1 MQEASSDTPTKRR
14 PDDLQHPASKSK
26 RSLETK
32 RSEEEG
38 KSSNEICGLDL
49 LQEGKILEPK
59 LVDDEEEEKGNIES
73 QTIEIEE
80 EEGDGVD
87 DGLATQ
93 ERRRISIVD
102 KILSNHTGGGRRLY
116 LHNVRIRSLYDKFD
130 SWFGSPALYNLEELD
145 FCYRFAQS
153 DSNKPL
159 LPLSALRFSST
170 LAILCLG
177 NCHFPMDGAYS
188 IHLPKLK
195 HFSLCGVTMSENV
208 FHSLLSGSP
217 VLESLLILDCNGLR
231 KEMTPVVLN
240 ASICTLKVLVIRL
253 TGPNLGAVLDLL
265 KCFPCLETF
274 YLMISGPRINV
285 ADTQYDNLPAPGSIH
300 CLGQHLHKIVI
311 RGYQGRQ
318 ADIDFA
324 NFFLV
329 NARMLRIMKII
340 APRMISDKWIANQ
353 RKSLLLDYK
362 ASKDAEI
369 HFTYCYLRTEMDC
382 RKRTHDLSVSD
393 PFDM

>member
-1 MQEASSDTPTKRR
+1 MEEASSDTPKKRR
-14 PDDLQHPASKSK
+14 PEDLLDQDLQHPASKSK

-38 KSSNEICGLDL
+38 KSSNEICGQDL

-59 LVDDEEEEKGNIES
+59 LVDDEEEVKGNIKS

-80 EEGDGVD
+80 EEGDGGGVDLISSLPNDALNTIVSKLNTKEGARTQILAKRWKPIWYSSPLNLQVD

-130 SWFGSPALYNLEELD
+130 SWFESPALNNLEELD
-145 FCYRFAQS
+145 FCY
-153 DSNKPL
+153 
-159 LPLSALRFSST
+159 
-170 LAILCLG
+170 
-177 NCHFPMDGAYS
+177 
-188 IHLPKLK
+188 
-195 HFSLCGVTMSENV
+195 
-208 FHSLLSGSP
+208 SLLSGSP

-231 KEMTPVVLN
+231 K
-240 ASICTLKVLVIRL
+240 
-253 TGPNLGAVLDLL
+253 
-265 KCFPCLETF
+265 
-274 YLMISGPRINV
+274 ISEPRINV
-285 ADTQYDNLPAPGSIH
+285 ADTQYDNLPAAGSIH
-300 CLGQHLHKIVI
+300 CLGQHLNKIVI

-329 NARMLRIMKII
+329 NARVLRVMKIV
-340 APRMISDKWIANQ
+340 APRMISEKWMANQ

-382 RKRTHDLSVSD
+382 GKRTHDLSVSD

>member
-1 MQEASSDTPTKRR
+1 MEEASSDTPTKRR
-14 PDDLQHPASKSK
+14 PEDLLDHDLQHPASKSK

-80 EEGDGVD
+80 EEGDGGGVDLISSLPNDALNTIVSKLNTKEGARTQILAKRWKPIWRSSPLNLQVD

-130 SWFGSPALYNLEELD
+130 SWFGSPALNNLEELD
-145 FCYRFAQS
+145 FCY
-153 DSNKPL
+153 
-159 LPLSALRFSST
+159 
-170 LAILCLG
+170 
-177 NCHFPMDGAYS
+177 
-188 IHLPKLK
+188 
-195 HFSLCGVTMSENV
+195 
-208 FHSLLSGSP
+208 
-217 VLESLLILDCNGLR
+217 
-231 KEMTPVVLN
+231 
-240 ASICTLKVLVIRL
+240 RL

-265 KCFPCLETF
+265 KYFPCLETF